1 MVIQVNNISKQ
12 YKNSNFQLNDI
23 SFDLKEKEIIG
34 LIGPNGSGKSTILK
48 MLNGLIPYDSG
59 QILVDKKNIS
69 DMNDEEL
76 RKMRK
81 SISYIFQNSNLLE
94 GKSVYYHLSLVFKLN
109 KQTVDDAKI
118 DEILDFMNISHLK
131 KETCRNLS
139 GGQQQKVAI
148 AMSILQEPKVLLC
161 DEISSALDVNS
172 EQEIFNLLSKLREQT
187 NISLVVIS
195 HNLSILKNFCD
206 KVIIIGESQIK
217 DVIIPK
223 KSTNSNYTNDYF
235 NHVKEFLTND

>member
-1 MVIQVNNISKQ
+1 MVIQVNNIAKQ
-12 YKNSNFQLNDI
+12 YKNSNFKLNNI
-23 SFDLKEKEIIG
+23 SFQVKEKEIIG

-48 MLNGLIPYDSG
+48 MLNGLISFDSG
-59 QILVDKKNIS
+59 QILIDSKDITK
-69 DMNDEEL
+69 MNDDEL

-94 GKSVYYHLSLVFKLN
+94 GESVYYHLSLIFKLN
-109 KQTVDDAKI
+109 GEKIDEKKI
-118 DEILDFMNISHLK
+118 DEILSFMNIFHLK
-131 KETCRNLS
+131 KEICRNLS

-148 AMSILQEPKVLLC
+148 AMSILQNPKVLLC

-172 EQEIFNLLSKLREQT
+172 EQEIFNLLLKLRDTT

-206 KVIIIGESQIK
+206 KVIILGDSQIK
-217 DVIIPK
+217 EVITPK
-223 KSTNSNYTNDYF
+223 KSLSSNYKQDYF